1 MTSTIKLFSIDKT
14 ILCFNQDMNK
24 LYILITLLIVQ
35 SVIVGACTT
44 APAQAEQPVEPV
56 VYPTNTPAATA
67 THTTSAPTLPPTK
80 TPRTLINV
88 VEYALTYDGITCPL
102 KEVEFYDRYVFQA
115 DCGQQVN
122 IPQGTTIK
130 ITLETL
136 EDQPLPIGTVP
147 DLETLFGAL
156 EPPFVMCQYGGVDA
170 NNTITFGSP
179 FQQNTGRDILCAFS
193 VPLQGEDAVITLTG
207 LTTR

>member
-1 MTSTIKLFSIDKT
+1 MQTLSKMTT
-14 ILCFNQDMNK
+14 ILLMVVLLLSGCTPSPEISNEPEAV
-24 LYILITLLIVQ
+24 ITLP
-35 SVIVGACTT
+35 TKEKT
-44 APAQAEQPVEPV
+44 ETPEP
-56 VYPTNTPAATA
+56 TAATQ
-67 THTTSAPTLPPTK
+67 PPALTPSK

-88 VEYALTYDGITCPL
+88 DGYALTYDGITCPL